1 MTTLT
6 KHILL
11 LTLLSL
17 LAFTHLVWGQSRP
30 TNEERLIRVEEGVKN
45 LDKRFDDLRYDLNKR
60 FESIDKR
67 FESIDKRFE
76 SIDKRFDKLEA
87 DLKGFMYWGFGILFS
102 GMFILVGFILWDRRT
117 TLAPVVKEIKYNQA
131 EIDEW
136 KKKEKTIIE
145 VLNKYA
151 ELDPKLKEILNKAA
165 LL

>member
-1 MTTLT
+1 MKKRFLFLF
-6 KHILL
+6 ISGFLL
-11 LTLLSL
+11 IQPAL
-17 LAFTHLVWGQSRP
+17 LAQVDAIGELRRDIQDVK
-30 TNEERLIRVEEGVKN
+30 ERAIRLEEGQKN
-45 LDKRFDDLRYDLNKR
+45 LEKR
-60 FESIDKR
+60 ID
-67 FESIDKRFE
+67 E
-76 SIDKRFDKLEA
+76 
-87 DLKGFMYWGFGILFS
+87 LKNDMQSFMRWGFGITFS
-102 GMFILVGFILWDRRT
+102 GMFILIGFILWDRRT

>member
-1 MTTLT
+1 M
-6 KHILL
+6 KKQALL
-11 LTLLSL
+11 FMLLSFF
-17 LAFTHLVWGQSRP
+17 AFMQPVLGQTRP
-30 TNEERLIRVEEGVKN
+30 TNEERLIRLEEGMKN
-45 LDKRFDDLRYDLNKR
+45 LNIRFDEMNKR

-67 FESIDKRFE
+67 FDA
-76 SIDKRFDKLEA
+76 LQ
-87 DLKGFMYWGFGILFS
+87 GFMLWGFGITFS
-102 GMFILVGFILWDRRT
+102 GMFILIGFILWDRRT
-117 TLAPVVKEIKYNQA
+117 TLAPVVKEIKYSQA

>member
-1 MTTLT
+1 M
-6 KHILL
+6 KKQALL
-11 LTLLSL
+11 FMLLSFF
-17 LAFTHLVWGQSRP
+17 AFMQPVLGQTRP
-30 TNEERLIRVEEGVKN
+30 TNEERLIRLEEGMKN
-45 LDKRFDDLRYDLNKR
+45 LNIRFDDMNKR

-67 FESIDKRFE
+67 FDA
-76 SIDKRFDKLEA
+76 LQ
-87 DLKGFMYWGFGILFS
+87 GFMLWGFGITFS
-102 GMFILVGFILWDRRT
+102 GMFILIGFILWDRRT
-117 TLAPVVKEIKYNQA
+117 TLAPVVKEIKYSQA

>member
-1 MTTLT
+1 L
-6 KHILL
+6 
-11 LTLLSL
+11 
-17 LAFTHLVWGQSRP
+17 GQDRP
-30 TNEERLIRVEEGVKN
+30 TNEERLIRLEEGVKN
-45 LDKRFDDLRYDLNKR
+45 LNIRFDEMNKRFDDLRSDMNKR

-67 FESIDKRFE
+67 FESIDKRF
-76 SIDKRFDKLEA
+76 DALQ
-87 DLKGFMYWGFGILFS
+87 GFMLWGFGITFS
-102 GMFILVGFILWDRRT
+102 GMFILIGFILWDRRT
-117 TLAPVVKEIKYNQA
+117 TLAPVVNEIKYSQA

>member
-1 MTTLT
+1 M
-6 KHILL
+6 KKQALL
-11 LTLLSL
+11 FMLLSFF
-17 LAFTHLVWGQSRP
+17 AFMQPVLGQARP
-30 TNEERLIRVEEGVKN
+30 TNEERLIRLEEGMKN
-45 LDKRFDDLRYDLNKR
+45 LNIRFDDMNKRFDDLRAEMNKR

-67 FESIDKRFE
+67 FDA
-76 SIDKRFDKLEA
+76 LQ
-87 DLKGFMYWGFGILFS
+87 GFMLWGFGITFS
-102 GMFILVGFILWDRRT
+102 GMFILIGFILWDRRT
-117 TLAPVVKEIKYNQA
+117 TLAPVVKEIKYSQA

>member
-1 MTTLT
+1 MKKRFLFLCITA
-6 KHILL
+6 LL
-11 LTLLSL
+11 VIQPALFAQADAIGELKRDIQD
-17 LAFTHLVWGQSRP
+17 VK
-30 TNEERLIRVEEGVKN
+30 ERVIRLEEGQKN
-45 LDKRFDDLRYDLNKR
+45 LEKRMNALEARMDKRFDELR
-60 FESIDKR
+60 
-67 FESIDKRFE
+67 
-76 SIDKRFDKLEA
+76 
-87 DLKGFMYWGFGILFS
+87 GFMLWGFGVLFS
-102 GMFILVGFILWDRRT
+102 GMFILIGFILWDRRT

>member
-1 MTTLT
+1 M
-6 KHILL
+6 KKQALL
-11 LTLLSL
+11 FMLLSFF
-17 LAFTHLVWGQSRP
+17 AFMQPVLGQTRP
-30 TNEERLIRVEEGVKN
+30 TNEERLIRLEEGMKN
-45 LDKRFDDLRYDLNKR
+45 LNIRFDEMNKR

-67 FESIDKRFE
+67 FDA
-76 SIDKRFDKLEA
+76 LQ
-87 DLKGFMYWGFGILFS
+87 GFMLWGFGITFS
-102 GMFILVGFILWDRRT
+102 GMFILIGFILWDRRA
-117 TLAPVVKEIKYNQA
+117 TLAPVVKEIKYSQA